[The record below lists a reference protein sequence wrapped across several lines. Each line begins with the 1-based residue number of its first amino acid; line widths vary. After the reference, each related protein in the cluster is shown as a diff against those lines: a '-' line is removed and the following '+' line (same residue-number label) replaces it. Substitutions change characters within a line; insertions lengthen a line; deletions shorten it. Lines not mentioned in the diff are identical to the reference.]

1 MNSTERIELAKAYVA
16 LSNAHRLDLVLPMF
30 AAEATYRSTYIGEF
44 AGKPAIGRMMAE
56 FFTRFPDVYWEVEA
70 YRGLGANAVEFAFIM
85 TATEAAT
92 GQAVRRQAV
101 ETLEFTDPGFIV
113 GVAVTDPPTASRVA

>member
-1 MNSTERIELAKAYVA
+1 MNPTERIELAKAYVA

-30 AAEATYRSTYIGEF
+30 AAEATYRSTYVGEF

-56 FFTRFPDVYWEVEA
+56 FFARFPDVYWEVSA
-70 YRGLGANAVEFAFIM
+70 YRERGANAVEFAFVM

-101 ETLEFTDPGFIV
+101 ETLEFTDAG
-113 GVAVTDPPTASRVA
+113 

>member
-1 MNSTERIELAKAYVA
+1 MNLTERIELTKAYVA
-16 LSNAHRLDLVLPMF
+16 LSNAHRLDLVLPLF
-30 AAEATYRSTYIGEF
+30 AAEATYRSTYVGEF
-44 AGKPAIGRMMAE
+44 AGKPAIGRMMVK

-70 YRGLGANAVEFAFIM
+70 YRGLGTNAVEFAFVM

-101 ETLEFTDPGFIV
+101 ETLEFTDAGLIV
-113 GVAVTDPPTASRVA
+113 RVAVTDPPTSSPVE